1 MAFGMMVI
9 WGENRGE
16 YAGILGTGLW
26 KVGLWDENYSLS
38 LKDDE
43 DEIGYSV
50 AWRSESLKKLGK
62 IDLCVCEYFFSLDND
77 HKLCCEMRGLR
88 LSTMM
93 RKIEKS
99 ARGVWWI

>member
-1 MAFGMMVI
+1 
-9 WGENRGE
+9 
-16 YAGILGTGLW
+16 
-26 KVGLWDENYSLS
+26 

-50 AWRSESLKKLGK
+50 VWRSESLKKSRK
-62 IDLCVCEYFFSLDND
+62 IDSLDND

-93 RKIEKS
+93 GKIEKG
-99 ARGVWWI
+99 ATLV

>member
-1 MAFGMMVI
+1 VEKEVAMAFGMMVI

-16 YAGILGTGLW
+16 YAGILGAGLW

-62 IDLCVCEYFFSLDND
+62 IDLCVCVWIFFFSGQWSQIML
-77 HKLCCEMRGLR
+77 
-88 LSTMM
+88 
-93 RKIEKS
+93 
-99 ARGVWWI
+99 

>member
-16 YAGILGTGLW
+16 YAGILGAGLW
-26 KVGLWDENYSLS
+26 KVGLWDENYSLN

-62 IDLCVCEYFFSLDND
+62 IDLCVCVCEYFFSLW
-77 HKLCCEMRGLR
+77 
-88 LSTMM
+88 TMITNYVV
-93 RKIEKS
+93 RWEDW
-99 ARGVWWI
+99 G